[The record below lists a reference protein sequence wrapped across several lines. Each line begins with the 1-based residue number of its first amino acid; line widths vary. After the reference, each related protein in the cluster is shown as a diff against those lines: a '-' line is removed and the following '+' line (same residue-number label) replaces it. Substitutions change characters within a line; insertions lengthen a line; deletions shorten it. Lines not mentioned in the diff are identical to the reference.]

1 MRNFL
6 YIKKYTLILKRI
18 LRIRHFFHVCM
29 RKSFLTFLHA
39 HFIDILFLTSFLTY
53 IFCFLHL
60 YIVSYIFHIGV
71 FLSWAKTAFCSAK
84 GFCPNQREEKK
95 ALRVLSQGRLSRRVA
110 LAPQKVTKGLSLS
123 QIQASREKSKLKGKV
138 VKITIYISGKIVN
151 KAVSKGA
158 GLLPLIYACS
168 LCIVVCMLAVCLH
181 LQQAILQPLQAH
193 YTLRL
198 LHLSDL
204 YNPYMFYK
212 AHYLLFLIQ
221 NFL

>member
-71 FLSWAKTAFCSAK
+71 FYLGQKL
-84 GFCPNQREEKK
+84 GFAGQNPF
-95 ALRVLSQGRLSRRVA
+95 A
-110 LAPQKVTKGLSLS
+110 
-123 QIQASREKSKLKGKV
+123 QIKGK
-138 VKITIYISGKIVN
+138 KK
-151 KAVSKGA
+151 K
-158 GLLPLIYACS
+158 P
-168 LCIVVCMLAVCLH
+168 
-181 LQQAILQPLQAH
+181 
-193 YTLRL
+193 
-198 LHLSDL
+198 
-204 YNPYMFYK
+204 
-212 AHYLLFLIQ
+212 
-221 NFL
+221 

>member
-71 FLSWAKTAFCSAK
+71 FYLGQKLAFAEQKPFAQIK
-84 GFCPNQREEKK
+84 GKK
-95 ALRVLSQGRLSRRVA
+95 KSPSLVFFRGDSPEGS
-110 LAPQKVTKGLSLS
+110 LSLPRS
-123 QIQASREKSKLKGKV
+123 SLRGSLSHKYNYNRE
-138 VKITIYISGKIVN
+138 
-151 KAVSKGA
+151 
-158 GLLPLIYACS
+158 
-168 LCIVVCMLAVCLH
+168 
-181 LQQAILQPLQAH
+181 
-193 YTLRL
+193 
-198 LHLSDL
+198 
-204 YNPYMFYK
+204 
-212 AHYLLFLIQ
+212 
-221 NFL
+221 